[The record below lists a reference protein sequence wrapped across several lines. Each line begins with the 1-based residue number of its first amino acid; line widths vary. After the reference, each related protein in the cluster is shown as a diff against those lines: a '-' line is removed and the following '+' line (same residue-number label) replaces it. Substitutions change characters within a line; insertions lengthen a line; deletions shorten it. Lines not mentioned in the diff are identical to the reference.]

1 MAPCKLC
8 ISTIFDVGSSAD
20 ERTEVAELVSLYS
33 WTFTASCYTAV
44 YKKIQKLYFLKGRIL
59 YLSLL
64 VQNIRQQGSRH
75 WSLNPCS
82 SPENY
87 LDQHL
92 GFPEAW
98 NCPDF
103 QLASTA
109 WTHSWQFSA
118 ANSAKEGVAQVHVFL
133 IVFFVV
139 LFPYQ
144 FSQFSCLFTLII
156 FCSMQEKS
164 LWVYISHVNAWL
176 TFLFSAWTAYISVK
190 CQ

>member
-20 ERTEVAELVSLYS
+20 ERTEVAEFVSLYS

-103 QLASTA
+103 QLASTP
-109 WTHSWQFSA
+109 WDTLL
-118 ANSAKEGVAQVHVFL
+118 VVFCCKL
-133 IVFFVV
+133 
-139 LFPYQ
+139 
-144 FSQFSCLFTLII
+144 SQGGGSTGACISYCLFCGVIP
-156 FCSMQEKS
+156 
-164 LWVYISHVNAWL
+164 
-176 TFLFSAWTAYISVK
+176 ISV
-190 CQ
+190 